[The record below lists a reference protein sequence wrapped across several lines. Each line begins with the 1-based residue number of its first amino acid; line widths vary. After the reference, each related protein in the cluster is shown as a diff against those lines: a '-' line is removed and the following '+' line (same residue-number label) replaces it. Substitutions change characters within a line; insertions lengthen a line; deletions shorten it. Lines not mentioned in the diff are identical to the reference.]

1 MTVSGFN
8 SRTVIVCDNW
18 QLLLLLLLLL
28 CTGVYRFLLIQ
39 IFIALNLYEDA
50 RINFNF
56 FTIWL

>member
-8 SRTVIVCDNW
+8 SCTVIVFDMW
-18 QLLLLLLLLL
+18 QLLSL

-39 IFIALNLYEDA
+39 IFIALNLYEYA
-50 RINFNF
+50 RINLNF